1 MTWLIAAG
9 VGYLLGS
16 VPFALLAGRL
26 AGGVDLRTTGSGNV
40 GATNLLRSTRWSV
53 ALAVLA
59 LDIGKGALAV
69 ALGDWL
75 GGPPTAGIVAGL
87 AAVVG
92 HVYPVWLRFKG
103 GKGVATAAGMSLVL
117 APALALGAI
126 VAFVAIVWRTRF
138 VSLGSMSAAVLLPV
152 LALATGEPWPTLGAT
167 AAAAALILVAHRD
180 NLRRLRS
187 GTERRLGRRGDGDA
201 PPGA

>member
-1 MTWLIAAG
+1 MTWVIAAG

-16 VPFALLAGRL
+16 LPFALLAGRL
-26 AGGVDLRTTGSGNV
+26 AGGIDLRTMGSGNV

-69 ALGDWL
+69 VVGDWF
-75 GGPPTAGIVAGL
+75 GGPPMGIVAGL

-92 HVYPVWLRFKG
+92 HVYPGWLRFKG
-103 GKGVATAAGMSLVL
+103 GKGVATAAGMGLAL
-117 APALALGAI
+117 APALALGAM

-152 LALATGEPWPTLGAT
+152 LALATGEPWPVVGAT
-167 AAAAALILVAHRD
+167 AAAAALILLGHRD
-180 NLRRLRS
+180 NLRRLGS
-187 GTERRLGRRGDGDA
+187 GTERRLGRRGARDA
-201 PPGA
+201 PQGA